1 MKKIL
6 STILALAA
14 CTTLTAQDFK
24 ITHGPW
30 LCDLTS
36 DGVTVVWATSKPALS
51 WVEVAEDDGRSFYA
65 AEHERRYETVAG
77 RKQARKTLHSIRLK
91 GLRPDTKYRYRI
103 FSQEV
108 SEWKHNDKVYYG
120 DIAASNVY
128 SRQPFAFSTLPTSG
142 CDLSFIVLNDIH
154 GRADYMAG
162 LCRPIDFARID
173 FVAFNGDMS
182 NSTES
187 PEQLYRDF
195 IDASVGAFA
204 SETPILYNRGNHET
218 RGVFADRLHDYFPTR
233 NGRHY
238 QLCKVGSVC
247 FLLLDCGE
255 DKPDTDIEYGGL
267 ADYDAYRREECE
279 WLRRAVASETFRNA
293 SARVVFLHIPLDGG
307 TWHGSNHL
315 RNLFL
320 PILNE
325 AGINIMFSGH
335 THRYGFHPA
344 NDEVRFPVVVN
355 GNQSYIRCDMTGDRI
370 AIRIVGPGGRVAHTH
385 EFPLR

>member
-108 SEWKHNDKVYYG
+108 REWKYNDKVYYG

-142 CDLSFIVLNDIH
+142 CDLSFVVLNDIH
-154 GRADYMAG
+154 GRADYMTG
-162 LCRPIDFARID
+162 LCRPIDFAQID

-195 IDASVGAFA
+195 IDTSVGAFA

-218 RGVFADRLHDYFPTR
+218 RGIYADHLPEYFP
-233 NGRHY
+233 
-238 QLCKVGSVC
+238 KVGGNYYK
-247 FLLLDCGE
+247 LYMG
-255 DKPDTDIEYGGL
+255 P
-267 ADYDAYRREECE
+267 
-279 WLRRAVASETFRNA
+279 
-293 SARVVFLHIPLDGG
+293 AR
-307 TWHGSNHL
+307 
-315 RNLFL
+315 
-320 PILNE
+320 
-325 AGINIMFSGH
+325 
-335 THRYGFHPA
+335 
-344 NDEVRFPVVVN
+344 
-355 GNQSYIRCDMTGDRI
+355 
-370 AIRIVGPGGRVAHTH
+370 
-385 EFPLR
+385 